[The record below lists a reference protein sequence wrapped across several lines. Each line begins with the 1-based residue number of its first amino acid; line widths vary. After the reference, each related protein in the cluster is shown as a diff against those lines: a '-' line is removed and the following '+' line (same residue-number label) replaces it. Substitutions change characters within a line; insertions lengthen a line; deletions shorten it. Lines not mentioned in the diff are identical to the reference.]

1 VSESD
6 PENRNVEVVV
16 RRRRTRRHRRNR
28 IIRRSLFLGVLALST
43 ACVSLFALRY
53 FDFSIV
59 SKTQL
64 TTADREQAALDRGRS
79 ALDQILSEV
88 QPSRP
93 VYPYSVVPGGVVDAK
108 ELKWVAEHDPV
119 VAAHYAGFDY
129 DHARVVRL
137 TLARTAFVSYRIG
150 NHVYWMRRRISL
162 HKGED
167 LITDGRITARG
178 RCGNQVAEKPQ
189 QEASA
194 AEPAP
199 AELDHPQAG
208 AGTATQ
214 SPAVPFE
221 SALVNRPQVSG
232 LEPGGPMNFYDPFGG
247 GNFVSLSPPA
257 LPSGLCSPTPKKGTT
272 AIEGGA
278 ATGGKKK
285 LGPCGTVIPTVPEP
299 TTWVML
305 LSGLAAV
312 FWRARKRVSRT

>member
-1 VSESD
+1 VSESV
-6 PENRNVEVVV
+6 PEKRNVEVVV
-16 RRRRTRRHRRNR
+16 RRRTRRHRRNR
-28 IIRRSLFLGVLALST
+28 IIRRSLFLIVLGLSS
-43 ACVSLFALRY
+43 ACVSIFALRY
-53 FDFSIV
+53 FDFSIFNKAQPAT
-59 SKTQL
+59 S
-64 TTADREQAALDRGRS
+64 DREQARLDRERS
-79 ALDQILSEV
+79 ALDQILAEV
-88 QPSRP
+88 RPPRP
-93 VYPYSVVPGGVVDAK
+93 VYPYSVVPGGVTDAK

-167 LITDGRITARG
+167 LITDGKITARG

-199 AELDHPQAG
+199 AELDHPEQG
-208 AGTATQ
+208 AGTAMQ

-221 SALVNRPQVSG
+221 SALVNRPQAAG
-232 LEPGGPMNFYDPFGG
+232 PEPAGPMNLYGPFGG

-278 ATGGKKK
+278 AAGGKKK

-299 TTWVML
+299 ATWVML
-305 LSGLAAV
+305 LSGLAAISWQARRR
-312 FWRARKRVSRT
+312 FSRA